1 MATENE
7 IDEKIM
13 VKEEQDGSVTV
24 DLPDSIPSPD
34 QDEDGGNEPVSAGE
48 SGGDEDDVDREGD
61 TEAIRAARR
70 NRRRAKKEYVKK
82 TNEEKDQRLVML
94 QRQNQDLME
103 RLSNVE
109 RKTHSAD
116 LARLDKAIE
125 DKELRLQYA
134 RMKMSESTS
143 AGDGEAFAKAQ
154 EMWYE
159 TRREV
164 ESMKSLKDN
173 AVRSANVQSPANS
186 QELQRQAA
194 KWMDRNDWFAPDG
207 GDEDSEIAK
216 IIDQKLVKEGW
227 NPSSEE
233 YWQEL
238 DKRLQKRLP
247 HRYTD
252 DNDER
257 NSRTSRRPRSIVTGS
272 GREGTTSSGSRNT
285 FVLAPEQ
292 VRAIKDAG
300 LWDNQ
305 QSRNRMIKRYAEQ
318 ARSQNSGY
326 RS

>member
-1 MATENE
+1 MTTENE
-7 IDEKIM
+7 VEEKIM

-24 DLPDSIPSPD
+24 DLPESIPSPD
-34 QDEDGGNEPVSAGE
+34 NDEDGGERMAAG
-48 SGGDEDDVDREGD
+48 GGADDDDQDRDDD

-70 NRRRAKKEYVKK
+70 NRRKAKKEYIKK
-82 TNEEKDQRLVML
+82 TNEEKDQRLTLL
-94 QRQNQDLME
+94 QRQNQELME

-134 RMKMSESTS
+134 RMKMSEATS

-164 ESMKSLKDN
+164 ESMKSFKDN
-173 AVRSANVQSPANS
+173 AVRSVNVQSPANS
-186 QELQRQAA
+186 AELQRQAN
-194 KWMDRNDWFAPDG
+194 KWMERNEWFRPEG
-207 GDEDSEIAK
+207 NDEDSEIAK
-216 IIDQKLVKEGW
+216 VIDQKLVKEGW
-227 NPSSEE
+227 NPATEE
-233 YWQEL
+233 YWNEL

-247 HRYTD
+247 HHYTD
-252 DNDER
+252 NYGG
-257 NSRTSRRPRSIVTGS
+257 SSRRPRSIVTGS
-272 GREGTTSSGSRNT
+272 GREGTSSGGMRNSFT
-285 FVLAPEQ
+285 LSPEQ

-300 LWDNQ
+300 LWDNP

-318 ARSQNSGY
+318 ARSQNTGY